1 MIFATN
7 FDANHITEMKNLV
20 LFLCFFLL
28 ASSCEKNQTVP
39 DDEVPGW
46 LKTRIAQDELTI
58 ASNPQSGLDIAAW
71 IRYKYQKE
79 YYFEYHNML
88 FSSFPPVYNY
98 AGRRSV
104 TSLIHTRITQIKNA
118 VSSTFGKD
126 QPISWSNP
134 A

>member
-1 MIFATN
+1 MIFATYLGV
-7 FDANHITEMKNLV
+7 NHITEMKNLV
-20 LFLCFFLL
+20 LFLCLFLL
-28 ASSCEKNQTVP
+28 TSSCEKNQTVP

-88 FSSFPPVYNY
+88 YSSLPPVYNY
-98 AGRRSV
+98 AGESV
-104 TSLIHTRITQIKNA
+104 NFLSDPYINYQDKKCCKQYVWKGSAYYLE
-118 VSSTFGKD
+118 
-126 QPISWSNP
+126 
-134 A
+134 